1 MQAVG
6 KKKLFQ
12 SLGVGFFH
20 FSTGYGSRKN
30 TNPDSGGEQNFKVQ
44 ISSSGRQHQNEGH
57 LCRLAWPMPTGKA
70 DGTRLNYINKDFIN
84 KTGQVV
90 GVLILPKYFDA
101 LERTTVL
108 GIICYL

>member
-1 MQAVG
+1 
-6 KKKLFQ
+6 
-12 SLGVGFFH
+12 
-20 FSTGYGSRKN
+20 
-30 TNPDSGGEQNFKVQ
+30 
-44 ISSSGRQHQNEGH
+44 
-57 LCRLAWPMPTGKA
+57 MPTGKA